1 MHNHI
6 NNGFRPFE
14 VISPATTANL
24 GPGFDCLGMALDLW
38 NRLEVIPVPAQ
49 PPSTGVGAGLVP
61 ARTGGDLVHIT
72 GEGTGVLATD
82 ATNLTFR
89 SMLFL
94 FDEAGLEMPSLRL
107 RCHNV
112 IPLSRGMGSSAAAIA
127 GGLVAANHLCGNPY
141 SANELLEMAA
151 TIEGHPDNVAAAV
164 LGGLQLVVSDTSA
177 HPGDPSPST
186 DVGAGLVPAHPG
198 DPSPST
204 DVGAG
209 LVPAHPGDPSPSA
222 DVGAGLVPAHPGSEP
237 VPQTQLY
244 TAPIP
249 VPEEIQAV
257 LFIPDTRIATAD
269 ARAVLPGQVTMADA
283 VFNMGRVAL
292 LVAGM
297 ALDRP
302 EYLDV
307 ATQDRLHQPYRQP
320 LLPAIKLLFA
330 AARNSGAL
338 GVFLSGSGST
348 VLALTRGREMTVAY
362 EMFEAARLT
371 GTPGRLEITRP
382 TTRGAHVVNQ
392 IPSPSM
398 GEG

>member
-1 MHNHI
+1 MDN
-6 NNGFRPFE
+6 FQPFE
-14 VISPATTANL
+14 VVAPATTANL

-38 NRLEVIPVPAQ
+38 NRLEVAPVPAGS
-49 PPSTGVGAGLVP
+49 PELSSVEIV
-61 ARTGGDLVHIT
+61 
-72 GEGTGVLATD
+72 GEGVDELASD
-82 ATNLTFR
+82 ASNLTFR
-89 SMLFL
+89 ALRFL
-94 FDEAGLEMPSLRL
+94 FDEAGLEIPPLRL

-141 SANELLEMAA
+141 SPSELLEMAA

-164 LGGLQLVVSDTSA
+164 LGGLQLVVSDG
-177 HPGDPSPST
+177 P
-186 DVGAGLVPAHPG
+186 
-198 DPSPST
+198 
-204 DVGAG
+204 
-209 LVPAHPGDPSPSA
+209 
-222 DVGAGLVPAHPGSEP
+222 
-237 VPQTQLY
+237 QLY

-249 VPEEIQAV
+249 VPEEIQTV
-257 LFIPDTRIATAD
+257 LFIPEARIATSD
-269 ARAVLPGQVTMADA
+269 ARAVLPGEVSVADA

-297 ALDRP
+297 GLDRP

-320 LLPAIKLLFA
+320 LFPAIKLIFA
-330 AARNSGAL
+330 AARDAGAL

-371 GTPGRLEITRP
+371 GVPGKVEITRP
-382 TTRGAHVVNQ
+382 TAGGAHVV
-392 IPSPSM
+392 I
-398 GEG
+398 